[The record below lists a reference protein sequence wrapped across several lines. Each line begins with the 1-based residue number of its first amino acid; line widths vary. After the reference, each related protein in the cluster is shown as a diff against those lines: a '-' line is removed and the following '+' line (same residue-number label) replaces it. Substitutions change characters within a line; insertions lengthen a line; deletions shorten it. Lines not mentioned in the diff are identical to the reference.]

1 MTSSGPG
8 DAWTGAA
15 GCPATAG
22 NISVRIAGHEVPGE
36 GRIAITRSGGHKG
49 FLDAASVM
57 EVDLDGRPMALDARP
72 SAETLLHCQIYRAC
86 PDSGAVLHGHSVA
99 GTVLSMVETADRIAF
114 SGYELFKAFAGQRT
128 HEATLALPLFDNDQD
143 IGRLAGVIAPHLAA
157 CPLGYYIRGHGA
169 YVWAATWIPRWR
181 AWKRWSSCL
190 SANWAAAGCA
200 ALARRSCDEPIDGDP
215 RHHALGAPELA
226 TEDPARMAAA
236 LAAIG
241 VRFER
246 WQGAARVDPDA
257 ESETILAAYRP
268 HLDALLAGR
277 AGSADVL
284 RLRPGSHAYP
294 AMRAKFLDEH
304 IHTEDEVRF
313 FIQGGGHF
321 ILHEN
326 ARVYDAHC
334 TEGDLISVPAG
345 LKHWFDA
352 GAEPNATGAAGV
364 FGHQRVDPALYRRH
378 HQHAVSRRR
387 LSRWMAGPADG
398 HRDGYRG
405 HDHAHRLCP

>member
-1 MTSSGPG
+1 MSQLTVTPDTTPG
-8 DAWTGAA
+8 
-15 GCPATAG
+15 
-22 NISVRIAGHEVPGE
+22 R
-36 GRIAITRSGGHKG
+36 
-49 FLDAASVM
+49 
-57 EVDLDGRPMALDARP
+57 
-72 SAETLLHCQIYRAC
+72 
-86 PDSGAVLHGHSVA
+86 
-99 GTVLSMVETADRIAF
+99 
-114 SGYELFKAFAGQRT
+114 
-128 HEATLALPLFDNDQD
+128 
-143 IGRLAGVIAPHLAA
+143 
-157 CPLGYYIRGHGA
+157 
-169 YVWAATWIPRWR
+169 
-181 AWKRWSSCL
+181 
-190 SANWAAAGCA
+190 
-200 ALARRSCDEPIDGDP
+200 
-215 RHHALGAPELA
+215 PELA

-352 GAEPNATGAAGV
+352 GAEPNATVLRVYSDTSGWTPHYTGDTISTLFPAA
-364 FGHQRVDPALYRRH
+364 A
-378 HQHAVSRRR
+378 
-387 LSRWMAGPADG
+387 
-398 HRDGYRG
+398 
-405 HDHAHRLCP
+405 